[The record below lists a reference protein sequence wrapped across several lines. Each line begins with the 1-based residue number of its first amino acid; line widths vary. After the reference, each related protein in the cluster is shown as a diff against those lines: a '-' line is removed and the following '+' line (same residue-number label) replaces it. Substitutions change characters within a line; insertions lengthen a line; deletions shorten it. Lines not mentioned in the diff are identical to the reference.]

1 MKNIYEE
8 YFYYNIF
15 YISLQT
21 FKNPQWFFLWQ
32 FNQLTFISIF
42 EWCVLKCLFNIHSE
56 IAPQNLGM
64 MILLDWQCT
73 KFHTPTLL
81 KWI

>member
-15 YISLQT
+15 YFSLQT
-21 FKNPQWFFLWQ
+21 FKNPQWFFCD
-32 FNQLTFISIF
+32 SSM
-42 EWCVLKCLFNIHSE
+42 WCVLKCLFNIHSE
-56 IAPQNLGM
+56 ISPQNLGM